1 MEHKLEDT
9 PFALYSCVFLCR
21 GFKRSLIADSQRHKL
36 HLIPNSMADILEKYE
51 TKTIKKI
58 KKIFR
63 KNNVEI
69 DEYFSFL
76 IENEL
81 IFFSQQHKM
90 FPKMNP
96 EWHFP
101 FVISNAII
109 DIDDDFY
116 QSYIDIV
123 IEQLSDILCKYL
135 QIRIYKE
142 LNCFEI
148 DRLLNKFTDT
158 NIESIELVCKN
169 SDSLNNDNL
178 IEMCKKYNKITIL
191 TLHSSSQNKTVWRS
205 SNSVSLIYSTTNHIS
220 SCFNCGY
227 ISHKSFVINIKS
239 YTESLAH
246 NSCLNRKIS
255 IDVDGNIKNC
265 PSMSQSF
272 GNIKDTT
279 LREALD
285 HPDFKK
291 YWNVTKD
298 QIAVC
303 KDCEFRYICTDC
315 RAYLENPEDMYSKP
329 LKCGYNPYTCEW
341 EEWSTNPLKQKAIDY
356 YGMRHILPEF
366 KLKPDYVPPSQSA
379 PTGGD
384 RPQ

>member
-1 MEHKLEDT
+1 MTKTNEKTIYKL
-9 PFALYSCVFLCR
+9 FACCKVVLGPNRALILDLQRARFHFIPL
-21 GFKRSLIADSQRHKL
+21 SLSYLLLNYVNKSTVEIKKL
-36 HLIPNSMADILEKYE
+36 HTKKEIKYIDQYFDFLIKEEYVYECDEENLDNFPDISLEWDFPG
-51 TKTIKKI
+51 TISNVIIDLSEDINLDSIIDQLEVLGCQFVELRSFKSLTFQKI
-58 KKIFR
+58 EQVLSAFSRKKIF
-63 KNNVEI
+63 NIN
-69 DEYFSFL
+69 
-76 IENEL
+76 
-81 IFFSQQHKM
+81 
-90 FPKMNP
+90 
-96 EWHFP
+96 
-101 FVISNAII
+101 II
-109 DIDDDFY
+109 IPYDI
-116 QSYIDIV
+116 
-123 IEQLSDILCKYL
+123 
-135 QIRIYKE
+135 
-142 LNCFEI
+142 
-148 DRLLNKFTDT
+148 
-158 NIESIELVCKN
+158 
-169 SDSLNNDNL
+169 SLN
-178 IEMCKKYNKITIL
+178 IL
-191 TLHSSSQNKTVWRS
+191 DVAELPKRHPRIQNIFIFNSAEKSVMKNYYSS
-205 SNSVSLIYSTTNHIS
+205 IYH
-220 SCFNCGY
+220 
-227 ISHKSFVINIKS
+227 VQEEIKS
-239 YTESLAH
+239 DMHCGIINADFFTVNLNVFTESLHH

-356 YGMRHILPEF
+356 YGMRHVLPEF
-366 KLKPDYVPPSQSA
+366 KLKPDYVPPSQPA
-379 PTGGD
+379 PTGD